1 MLSIRK
7 RNGYFNYRYN
17 NVCLVLNGDIEN
29 QMQTN
34 TPAGFDNDQSPFI
47 TWYKPTLDVSTVELV
62 FRDNQVAQIADLKIF
77 FQSEW
82 KHKDLIFH
90 VWSDVGEILN
100 P

>member
-1 MLSIRK
+1 MQGVYIKVICFKAPIKFAMLSIRK

-77 FQSEW
+77 FQSE
-82 KHKDLIFH
+82 
-90 VWSDVGEILN
+90 
-100 P
+100 